1 MRANTLS
8 ARSSSG
14 DIETAVIDAEGV
26 ELEASSGSIHALFA
40 GTAADYDTTASS
52 SSGHVSAPN
61 GTTRAAK
68 RIVAST
74 TSGSIDLRF
83 MRDGTALEGSE
94 GVDRDAPADR
104 SAPQAPAAPEAP
116 AAPKAPA
123 AS

>member
-1 MRANTLS
+1 M
-8 ARSSSG
+8 
-14 DIETAVIDAEGV
+14 
-26 ELEASSGSIHALFA
+26 
-40 GTAADYDTTASS
+40 
-52 SSGHVSAPN
+52 SAPN
-61 GTTRAAK
+61 GTTGAAK

-83 MRDGTALEGSE
+83 MRDSATLDGSE